1 MPSINTPALY
11 LFRFIGPE
19 KLLEV
24 WFSMSQCAL
33 PGAADPDGLKKISAE
48 TWRNM
53 LDLVDCKILS
63 VITFGDVDAYLL
75 SESSMF
81 VFPHKLVLKTCGTT
95 TLLYGLPRIL
105 ELAALEAGFPH
116 IPANAENE
124 SPAAAVPY
132 RIFYSRKNFQY
143 PDKQRGPHRSW
154 QDEVKYLDQHF
165 SNGSAYMIGKMNAEH
180 WYLYI
185 TTPDTS
191 LTPPATPEAFGMC
204 NAGVESQISS
214 NKEIKLG
221 RSLGKGLTNE
231 QDYTLEI
238 LMTDLDEGKAAK
250 FWLNEAVSLAK
261 ERRQNSTAEVCRI
274 ATEKQDMPLDQI
286 ENGEYR
292 EECDELLLA
301 ERQNSVQSPPA
312 SSNVTPD
319 VDFLQSADDLTT
331 EGHVLGYLITEAS
344 GLADIYPRNRYPDA
358 KIDSYL
364 FDPCGFSANGVVPSM
379 DGSSG
384 TSETHYF
391 TIHVTPEPHCSYAS
405 FETNVPAKQSDRD
418 TSDIIEHVVSIFRPG
433 RFSVTL
439 FEGKADSGEIS
450 CPEQERAKRNDRM
463 DLVPGYRRV
472 DRILH
477 DLDDYDLVFRYH
489 ERLDWKGGAPRL
501 GEFIC

>member
-1 MPSINTPALY
+1 MPSIITSAFY
-11 LFRFIGPE
+11 LFSFLGPE

-24 WFSMSQCAL
+24 WFAISQCAL
-33 PGAADPDGLKKISAE
+33 PGAAGPNGLKKISAG
-48 TWRNM
+48 TWKEM

-105 ELAALEAGFPH
+105 ELAVLEAGFPYV
-116 IPANAENE
+116 PANAVID
-124 SPAAAVPY
+124 SPAAAIPY

-165 SNGSAYMIGKMNAEH
+165 SNGSAYMIGKMNGEH
-180 WYLYI
+180 WYLYF
-185 TTPDTS
+185 TTPNTN
-191 LTPPATPEAFGMC
+191 LTPPATPETFSMG
-204 NAGVESQISS
+204 NAGIGSKKSPNEDGKSGSS
-214 NKEIKLG
+214 FC
-221 RSLGKGLTNE
+221 KGSANE

-238 LMTDLDEGKAAK
+238 LMTDLDEDQAAK
-250 FWLNEAVSLAK
+250 FWLNEAISLARK
-261 ERRQNSTAEVCRI
+261 RRQNPKAEVYRAAAENRDI
-274 ATEKQDMPLDQI
+274 LLAQA
-286 ENGEYR
+286 ENGKHK
-292 EECDELLLA
+292 DDNGELLIKGQ
-301 ERQNSVQSPPA
+301 RNSLRSPPVSTNA
-312 SSNVTPD
+312 PPD
-319 VDFLQSADDLTT
+319 VETLQLTDDLTT
-331 EGHVLGYLITEAS
+331 EGHALGQLITEAS
-344 GLADIYPRNRYPDA
+344 GLADIYPRTRYPDA

-364 FDPCGFSANGVVPSM
+364 FDPCGFSANGVVPTM
-379 DGSSG
+379 NGPAG
-384 TSETHYF
+384 ASETHYF

-405 FETNVPAKQSDRD
+405 FETNVPAKPCDRD

-439 FEGKADSGEIS
+439 FEGKADLNERS
-450 CPEQERAKRNDRM
+450 CLEQERTKQNDRM
-463 DLVPGYRRV
+463 DFVPDYRRV
-472 DRILH
+472 DRIFH

-501 GEFIC
+501 GEFMY